1 MVHWRHM
8 TVGYIVILR
17 FWSGRKGNLGG
28 EKKEKQKH
36 SKNYSKLQLTFIA
49 ITVALLVW
57 RRWRLENWSWHETLL
72 HDLLTQRRRAE
83 RCTWHIVVGRPC
95 RHQAH
100 HTEIGR
106 TNAIRIDDLYLLS
119 FLHAQLWAS
128 LCSCKVSDNPCRFDN
143 SSLKWAIGKRKKY
156 AGKWVG
162 SFDNCINFNEIFSR
176 NLIVR

>member
-1 MVHWRHM
+1 MVHRWHM
-8 TVGYIVILR
+8 TVGCIVILR
-17 FWSGRKGNLGG
+17 FWSGRK
-28 EKKEKQKH
+28 KKPWRWKEGKTKH

-49 ITVALLVW
+49 ITIALLVW

-72 HDLLTQRRRAE
+72 HDLFTQRRRAE

-100 HTEIGR
+100 QAELGR

-128 LCSCKVSDNPCRFDN
+128 LCSCKVSDDPCRFDN
-143 SSLKWAIGKRKKY
+143 SSL
-156 AGKWVG
+156 
-162 SFDNCINFNEIFSR
+162 
-176 NLIVR
+176 